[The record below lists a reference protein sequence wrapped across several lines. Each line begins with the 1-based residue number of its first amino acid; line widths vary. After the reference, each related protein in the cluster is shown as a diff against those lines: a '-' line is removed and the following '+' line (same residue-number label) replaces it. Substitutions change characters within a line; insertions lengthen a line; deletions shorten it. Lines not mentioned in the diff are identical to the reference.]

1 MGYTTDLRGRGNRQ
15 PERQA
20 DDPVEW
26 VRKKLGFE
34 PDAAQARALRSKSK
48 RGLLNCSRQWGK
60 STVTAAKAVHQ
71 AWTVA
76 QSLTLVVSPSARQ
89 SGEFIRKAS
98 VFAQALKIRPQGDG
112 DNEISLEFPNGSR
125 VVGLPGNE
133 ATIRGFSAVSL
144 LLVDEAARVHDEL
157 YMAIRPMLAV
167 SRGTL
172 WLMSTPFGK
181 RGFFYEAWARGGP
194 EWERIQ
200 VTAEECPR
208 IPRDF
213 LEDERAAM
221 GDRWFLQEY
230 MCQFE
235 DSVSGLFDREACD
248 HLRCGAAGIPVT
260 AMDWHFVGVDLG
272 QARSEEHT
280 S

>member
-1 MGYTTDLRGRGNRQ
+1 MWNSRSRNQSGYRDVPAKEKPAEPRG
-15 PERQA
+15 A
-20 DDPVEW
+20 AEW
-26 VRKKLGFE
+26 VREHLGFE
-34 PDAAQARALRSKSK
+34 PDRGQTLMLGSASK
-48 RGLLNCSRQWGK
+48 RGLLNCARQWGK
-60 STVTAAKAVHQ
+60 STITAAKAVYQ
-71 AWTVA
+71 AFTVA
-76 QSLTLVVSPSARQ
+76 KSLTLVVSPSARQ

-98 VFAQALKIRPQGDG
+98 VFAQALKVRPKGDG

-144 LLVDEAARVHDEL
+144 LLVDEAARVDDEL

-181 RGFFYEAWARGGP
+181 RGFFHEAWARGGP

-208 IPRDF
+208 IPREF
-213 LEDERAAM
+213 LEEERATM
-221 GDRWFLQEY
+221 GDRWFRQEY
-230 MCQFE
+230 LCEFE
-235 DSVSGLFDREACD
+235 DSVSGVFDRE
-248 HLRCGAAGIPVT
+248 LVE
-260 AMDWHFVGVDLG
+260 
-272 QARSEEHT
+272 QAITYDVKPLAYR
-280 S
+280 